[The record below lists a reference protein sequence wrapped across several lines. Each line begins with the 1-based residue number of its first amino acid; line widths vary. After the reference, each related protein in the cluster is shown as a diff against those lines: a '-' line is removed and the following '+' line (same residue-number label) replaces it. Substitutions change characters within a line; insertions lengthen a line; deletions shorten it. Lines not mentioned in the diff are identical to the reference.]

1 MWTARA
7 VGLPTE
13 TWLNEGQLMAV
24 DLTGG
29 IDPSRE
35 YALTQRPQNPEMRDS
50 VSFWV
55 VDDHGGIGLPRI
67 GIEAVG
73 ANWDAH
79 DIQVNVAF
87 PDGRVYRLRTNGPSL
102 PAEGPDGRATVLGA
116 GGLVFRCVEPFG
128 TWTMSYDGPAVQT
141 SSADLIEGNKDGPL
155 VDIDFHVEAT
165 MVVPPWVQGTLHAEA
180 GAQLNTSIEGDLMGG
195 PRYEQLFTATG
206 EFHAAGEQ
214 RSFTGSGLRIRR
226 TGVRKLAGFWGH
238 CWQSAV
244 FGSGRAFGYI
254 AYPPRPDGRPTFN
267 EGYIFT
273 GDFTGDRGLIAAR
286 VVQAPWLTR
295 LQPPGE
301 DVSLVLETADGV
313 LEIAGETVLSTHD
326 VQHND
331 DMFSMQALKQEMPS
345 FPALQQAGVRY
356 RWDGEQTYGMLERS
370 NPLDKIV
377 RG

>member
-1 MWTARA
+1 MS
-7 VGLPTE
+7 
-13 TWLNEGQLMAV
+13 V

-29 IDPSRE
+29 IDPARE
-35 YALTQRPQNPEMRDS
+35 HPLAQCPEDPEMRDS

-55 VDDHGGIGLPRI
+55 VDDRGQIALPRI

-102 PAEGPDGRATVLGA
+102 PAPGPDGRPSVLGA
-116 GGLVFRCVEPFG
+116 DGLVFRCIEPFG

-141 SSADLIEGNKDGPL
+141 SSADLVQGRNDGPR
-155 VDIDFHVEAT
+155 VDIGFHVEAT
-165 MVVPPWVQGTLHAEA
+165 MVVPPWVQGALRADA
-180 GAQLNTSIEGDLMGG
+180 GAQLKTSVEGGLMGG

-206 EFHAAGEQ
+206 EFHSPGEQ
-214 RSFTGSGLRIRR
+214 YSFTGSGLRIRR

-244 FGSGRAFGYI
+244 FPSGRGFGYI
-254 AYPPRPDGRPTFN
+254 AYPPRPDGQPTFN

-273 GDFTGDRGLIAAR
+273 GDGGLIAAR
-286 VVQAPWLTR
+286 AVRAPWLTR
-295 LQPPGE
+295 LQPSGE
-301 DVSLVLETADGV
+301 DVTLVLETADGV
-313 LEIAGETVLSTHD
+313 HEIAGLTVFSTHD
-326 VQHND
+326 IHHND

-345 FPALQQAGVRY
+345 FPALQQAGVKY
-356 RWDGEQTYGMLERS
+356 RWDGEETYGMLERS
-370 NPLDKIV
+370 NPLDKIS
-377 RG
+377 RD